1 MTKQLFRYVKKFLPI
16 IGILL
21 LAYLVYII
29 GPEDI
34 LNSVFQIHPIYIV
47 IALFLMIPRVFVRN
61 YAWQLIQKEQKIK
74 IGYWQSL
81 KIMLIGFFYGSWT
94 PGYVGQLMRIPYMK
108 QKTSEPYGKLFINVI
123 IEVTLHSLSLYL
135 IIVIGALLILSY
147 QPAILYII
155 IAYLVIT
162 GVILFYFIKK
172 ERGEKL
178 LCTLIKW
185 FIPKSFKG
193 SFNSFV
199 STFYTDFPKIRRLV
213 LPFIISSISWILIFT
228 QEYIIIIALDLDIPY
243 LYFLL
248 LFPIANAA
256 GFIPATFGG
265 LGFREYVAVLIF
277 STIFLVPDE
286 KILVVSILGFLIT
299 DVFTG
304 FIGFLLSLTE
314 TRDKS
319 YKNLKN
325 N

>member
-1 MTKQLFRYVKKFLPI
+1 MTKKLFRYAKKFLPI

-21 LAYLVYII
+21 LAYLVYTI
-29 GPEDI
+29 GSEDI
-34 LNSVFQIHPIYIV
+34 LNSVFQIHPIYIL
-47 IALFLMIPRVFVRN
+47 IALSLTIPRVFVRN
-61 YAWQLIQKEQKIK
+61 YAWQMMQKEQKIK
-74 IGYWQSL
+74 LGYWQSL

-108 QKTSEPYGKLFINVI
+108 EKTSEPYGKLFINVI
-123 IEVTLHSLSLYL
+123 IEVTLHSSSLYL
-135 IIVIGALLILSY
+135 LIIVGAILLISY

-155 IAYLVIT
+155 VIYLVIT
-162 GVILFYFIKK
+162 GLILLYFIKK

-178 LCTLIKW
+178 LFTLIKW
-185 FIPKSFKG
+185 FIPKNFEG
-193 SFNSFV
+193 SLNSFV
-199 STFYTDFPKIRRLV
+199 STFYKDFPKIRRLI
-213 LPFIISSISWILIFT
+213 LPFVISSLSWIIIFT

-248 LFPIANAA
+248 LFPVANAA

-265 LGFREYVAVLIF
+265 LGFREYAAVLIF

-286 KILVVSILGFLIT
+286 KILVVSILGFLLT

-314 TRDKS
+314 TRHKS